1 MKLAEISK
9 LLSTKK
15 VKRPQTNEEWL
26 ANAVDIVAA
35 MSQGGLF
42 SRWFK
47 KPETWSAWLA
57 FLKAMFG
64 LEMSDAERAIYTQC
78 TGRTDL
84 PDEGFDEAWLC
95 VGRRGGKS
103 LVLALIAAFLAGVV
117 DWSEYLVGGERGT
130 IVIIAADRRQARVI
144 YRYIL
149 ALLKETTLTRLIERE
164 TNDSLDLAN
173 GVTIEILTASFR
185 TVRGYT
191 LIACLAD
198 EIAFWSSD
206 EHGANPDK
214 EIIAAIRPAMSTI
227 PGAMLLCAS
236 SPYARQGMLYETHQR
251 HFGKGGDPILVW
263 QADTKTMNPTVPDRI
278 IQEAYAEDSAR
289 AAAEYGAQFRTDVES
304 FVRREVIEACTVAG
318 RHELPPVKGVAY
330 FGFVDPSGGSS
341 DSMTLAVAHRDE
353 WSEKVI
359 LDAVR
364 EVKPPFA
371 PTSVV
376 EEFADLLHSYGIGTV
391 TGDRYAG
398 MWPQEQFHLHGIEY
412 APSPKTKSDLYLD
425 MLVLLNSGTAE
436 LLDIPRLASQLQGLE
451 RRTARGGRDT
461 IDHGPSGHDDVANC
475 VAGVLTMG
483 TGRAR
488 EIRYTCLSSSGEGGV
503 LEGEYISAYGPPPSG
518 GIDPRCFLGSEYY
531 DQERRPEG
539 DSHIENNTRSLM

>member
-1 MKLAEISK
+1 MQINQ
-9 LLSTKK
+9 LLPKK
-15 VKRPQTNEEWL
+15 KKAKKPFLPETPEEWMKG
-26 ANAVDIVAA
+26 AVDIVSA
-35 MSQGGLF
+35 MSHGGMF

-57 FLKAMFG
+57 FLKAAFS
-64 LEMSDAERAIYTQC
+64 LKLNDSERAIYTQC

-84 PDEGFDEAWLC
+84 PAEGFNEAWLC

-103 LVLALIAAFLAGVV
+103 LVLALIASYLATAC
-117 DWSEYLVGGERGT
+117 DWSPYLVGGERGT
-130 IVIIAADRRQARVI
+130 VVIIAADRRQSRVI

-149 ALLKETTLTRLIERE
+149 ALLKETTLGNMIERE
-164 TNDSLDLAN
+164 TNESLDLNN
-173 GVTIEILTASFR
+173 GITIEILTASFR

-191 LIACLAD
+191 LIAALCD

-214 EIIAAIRPAMSTI
+214 EIIAAIRPSMSTI
-227 PGAMLLCAS
+227 PDAMLLCAS
-236 SPYARQGMLYETHQR
+236 SPYARAGMLYETHQR
-251 HFGKGGDPILVW
+251 HFGKADDPILVW

-278 IQEAYAEDSAR
+278 IQEAYAEDPAR

-304 FVRREVIEACTVAG
+304 FVRREVIEACTVHG
-318 RHELPPVKGVAY
+318 RNELPPVKGVAY

-341 DSMTLAVAHRDE
+341 DSMTLAIAHRDE
-353 WSEKVI
+353 WSEKLI

-364 EVKPPFA
+364 EVKPPFS

-376 EEFADLLHSYGIGTV
+376 EEFAGLLSSYGIATV

-398 MWPQEQFHLHGIEY
+398 MWPQEQFHSHGIEY
-412 APSPKTKSDLYLD
+412 VPSPKTKSDLYLD

-461 IDHGPSGHDDVANC
+461 IDHGPGGHDDIANAC
-475 VAGVLTMG
+475 AGALTMG

-488 EIRYTCLSSSGEGGV
+488 EFRYTCLGSRSDGGV
-503 LEGEYISAYGPPPSG
+503 LQGEYVSAYGPPG
-518 GIDPRCFLGSEYY
+518 DGIDSRCFLGEEYLE
-531 DQERRPEG
+531 QERPEG
-539 DSHIENNTRSLM
+539 DSYIENNTRSLM